1 MAKKS
6 KTTPSGHPRYFDDQF
21 DDEKVLYVFR
31 KHPVV
36 MRMGLIWGSLGLLVG
51 PLYTPI
57 LTYVKPE
64 NPPTMTFFYL
74 SFLVSL
80 LVSGILMFPYWMS
93 WYFSLFILTDQR
105 FIQITQK
112 GFFNRTVADVP
123 LKLIQSIN
131 YEIKGIEQ
139 TVLGFGTI
147 IMQTFIGDT
156 KLHYIHHPAKVQRKI
171 VALMRQEGI
180 VPEVNATSTREVI
193 HGD

>member
-1 MAKKS
+1 
-6 KTTPSGHPRYFDDQF
+6 
-21 DDEKVLYVFR
+21 
-31 KHPVV
+31 
-36 MRMGLIWGSLGLLVG
+36 
-51 PLYTPI
+51 
-57 LTYVKPE
+57 
-64 NPPTMTFFYL
+64 
-74 SFLVSL
+74 
-80 LVSGILMFPYWMS
+80 MFPYWMS